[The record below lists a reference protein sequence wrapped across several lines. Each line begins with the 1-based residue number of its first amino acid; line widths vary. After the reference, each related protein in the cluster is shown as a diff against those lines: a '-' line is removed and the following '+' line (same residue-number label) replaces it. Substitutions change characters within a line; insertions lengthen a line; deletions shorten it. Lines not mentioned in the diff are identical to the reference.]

1 MNTLILYND
10 KKCIE
15 ISYHK
20 DNITESDANELAI
33 NYGMNKVCKNIGF
46 TLLDSEKTTDYNYG
60 QNMLK
65 IGTDSF
71 CDIVLENREKVLIVI
86 EEGIL
91 RTIYGKAYVNG
102 ALCIFEKNTIHDGD
116 TIFIPGIK
124 IDYYSDHISITGN
137 TLEIKLIQS
146 LNINPYRK
154 LGMEYRR
161 SPRIYM
167 EIPTESVE
175 VKKPPSKPAKDRN
188 AILKRIAAPFL
199 TLAITVG
206 VGILLKRGI
215 FILMS
220 AGMMVA
226 TIIVSIVTG
235 IQSTKDRKEQEEE
248 RVNNY
253 NKYLLN
259 RRGIL
264 SGLRKKQIESL
275 RFNYP
280 DIRCIELLC
289 DKYSNRI
296 YERDSNDAD
305 FLNISVG
312 TSDMSPSFK
321 IKYEENMDNAGETLY
336 EEMQELGK
344 TFSTIENLPYI
355 IDLKKTHLGLIGERK
370 YIYEIQKAIVSE
382 LCFFHSY
389 HDMEIILITND
400 FGIKQLSDLF
410 WYPHFRLHGVN
421 VSTLISTGNHAELVL
436 ASLTT
441 ILKER
446 KLRTEEERKDVKF
459 LPHFVLILD
468 EPSLVVNHSVMEY
481 LQMNGER
488 LGFSLIYSARKQESL
503 PDYIKTVIKVD
514 GNEYAK
520 IVLNQNFLMDKDIKL
535 YDMKNIDMEK
545 QARRLAALKHVKG
558 VFSQIPESISF
569 FEMFNIN
576 ILDDL
581 NIKERWKSAAVYK
594 SMATPIGVRAKDDIV
609 FLNLH
614 EKAHGPHGLVAG
626 TTGSGKSEILQTLI
640 LSLSVNFSPEDIG
653 FLLIDYKGG
662 GMANLFKD
670 LPHLLG
676 TITNLDGSE
685 SMRALVSIKSELGRR
700 QRVFN
705 EAGVN
710 NINEY
715 TKLYKAGKVI
725 IPLPHL
731 LLISDEF
738 AELKHEQ
745 PEFMAELVSA
755 SRIGRSLGVHLILA
769 TQKPSGIV
777 DDQIWSNS
785 KFKLALKVQDAA
797 DSKEVIKTP
806 DAAQIT
812 NPGRAYLQVGNN
824 EVYELFQS
832 AFSGAYFDEETEGEG
847 FDKRI
852 YRINELGQKELISDD
867 RNIVE
872 SKATTTQLAAV
883 VDYIQSIY
891 QEEEHVFIDRTWL
904 PPLSEVMINPHI
916 NIDMIKNQVVYSDM
930 SADIGV
936 VDMPENQSQMEFS
949 HNFLVEGNIVI
960 FGSQGVGKSVFLTNI
975 AMSLSL
981 KNRTENL
988 HYYILDFGNSSL
1000 IQLKDL
1006 PQTADYI
1013 SFEDEE
1019 KLTKLVKLLE
1029 DEIKLRKRLF
1039 AKRNAISFSN
1049 YNEKST
1055 EKLPAIIIFID
1066 NYDVVKELSIDLEG
1080 FINKLSRDGAGIGIY
1095 MAVSATRQGAIRYS
1109 ILNNFKNKIAGYL
1122 FDKTDVLGIVGR
1134 SKYQLPE
1141 IKGRALIK
1149 LDEVNIMQCY
1159 TPVELENYTEN
1170 IDAIIEELSLANLGN
1185 KPEGIKVM
1193 PETVTADMVWS
1204 DSIDKPGIGL
1214 DTDEIETQC
1223 LELSGNIHMIVG
1235 KEGTGKTNVLK
1246 LILEQL
1252 KEAEVYICDSVGSEL
1267 GREYKDMAKFY
1278 FNNEADAGIF
1288 YKLLEDEVNLRVNEY
1303 ERVKHDKSLREFCME
1318 LTQVVIVIDDIER
1331 FINLCKDIRSDLEKL
1346 IPKLLDYGISI
1357 VEAVTPN
1364 ELRGFDDLTKK
1375 LKDINSGV
1383 VLGIPDEQSF
1393 IRMPVIRNY
1402 KFVIGTG
1409 FVFKGGDI
1417 KKVRIPLI

>member
-20 DNITESDANELAI
+20 DDITENGANELAI
-33 NYGMNKVCKNIGF
+33 NYGLNKGCKNIGF
-46 TLLDSEKTTDYNYG
+46 TLLDSEKTTDYKYS
-60 QNMLK
+60 QKMLK

-71 CDIVLENREKVLIVI
+71 CDIVLEDREKILIVI

-102 ALCIFEKNTIHDGD
+102 ALCIFEKNTIQDGD
-116 TIFIPGIK
+116 IIFISGIK

-137 TLEIKLIQS
+137 ILETKLIQS

-154 LGMEYRR
+154 LEMEYRR

-188 AILKRIAAPFL
+188 AIFKRIAAPFL

-235 IQSTKDRKEQEEE
+235 IQSAKDRKEQEEE

-280 DIRCIELLC
+280 DIKCIELLC

-321 IKYEENMDNAGETLY
+321 IKYEESMDNTGETLY
-336 EEMQELGK
+336 EEMRELGK
-344 TFSTIENLPYI
+344 TFSTIEDLPYI

-400 FGIKQLSDLF
+400 DGMKQFSDLF

-421 VSTLISTGNHAELVL
+421 VSTLISTGNHAELIL

-446 KLRTEEERKDVKF
+446 KMKIEEERKEAKF
-459 LPHFVLILD
+459 LPHFVFILD
-468 EPSLVVNHSVMEY
+468 EPSFVVNHSVMEY

-576 ILDDL
+576 ILDDM

-883 VDYIQSIY
+883 VDYIQSLY

-904 PPLSEVMINPHI
+904 PPLPEVMINPHI

-936 VDMPENQSQMEFS
+936 VDMPENQSQTEFS
-949 HNFLVEGNIVI
+949 HNYLVDGNIVI

-975 AMSLSL
+975 AMSLAL

-1000 IQLKDL
+1000 IQLKAL

-1095 MAVSATRQGAIRYS
+1095 MSISATRQGAIRYS

-1170 IDAIIEELSLANLGN
+1170 IDAIIAELKLANLGK

-1193 PETVTADMVWS
+1193 PEIVTADMVWS
-1204 DSIDKPGIGL
+1204 DSTDKPGIGL
-1214 DTDEIETQC
+1214 DTDEIEAQC
-1223 LELSGNIHMIVG
+1223 LELCGNIHMIVG

-1417 KKVRIPLI
+1417 KKVKIPLI

>member
-33 NYGMNKVCKNIGF
+33 NYGMDKVCKNIGF
-46 TLLDSEKTTDYNYG
+46 TLLDSEKTIDYNYS

-71 CDIVLENREKVLIVI
+71 CDVVLENREKVLIVI

-289 DKYSNRI
+289 DKYSNRV

-400 FGIKQLSDLF
+400 VGIKQLSDLF

-653 FLLIDYKGG
+653 L
-662 GMANLFKD
+662 
-670 LPHLLG
+670 H
-676 TITNLDGSE
+676 
-685 SMRALVSIKSELGRR
+685 
-700 QRVFN
+700 
-705 EAGVN
+705 
-710 NINEY
+710 
-715 TKLYKAGKVI
+715 
-725 IPLPHL
+725 
-731 LLISDEF
+731 
-738 AELKHEQ
+738 
-745 PEFMAELVSA
+745 
-755 SRIGRSLGVHLILA
+755 
-769 TQKPSGIV
+769 
-777 DDQIWSNS
+777 W
-785 KFKLALKVQDAA
+785 
-797 DSKEVIKTP
+797 
-806 DAAQIT
+806 
-812 NPGRAYLQVGNN
+812 LQ
-824 EVYELFQS
+824 
-832 AFSGAYFDEETEGEG
+832 
-847 FDKRI
+847 
-852 YRINELGQKELISDD
+852 
-867 RNIVE
+867 
-872 SKATTTQLAAV
+872 
-883 VDYIQSIY
+883 
-891 QEEEHVFIDRTWL
+891 
-904 PPLSEVMINPHI
+904 
-916 NIDMIKNQVVYSDM
+916 
-930 SADIGV
+930 
-936 VDMPENQSQMEFS
+936 
-949 HNFLVEGNIVI
+949 
-960 FGSQGVGKSVFLTNI
+960 
-975 AMSLSL
+975 
-981 KNRTENL
+981 
-988 HYYILDFGNSSL
+988 
-1000 IQLKDL
+1000 
-1006 PQTADYI
+1006 
-1013 SFEDEE
+1013 
-1019 KLTKLVKLLE
+1019 
-1029 DEIKLRKRLF
+1029 
-1039 AKRNAISFSN
+1039 
-1049 YNEKST
+1049 
-1055 EKLPAIIIFID
+1055 
-1066 NYDVVKELSIDLEG
+1066 
-1080 FINKLSRDGAGIGIY
+1080 
-1095 MAVSATRQGAIRYS
+1095 
-1109 ILNNFKNKIAGYL
+1109 
-1122 FDKTDVLGIVGR
+1122 
-1134 SKYQLPE
+1134 
-1141 IKGRALIK
+1141 
-1149 LDEVNIMQCY
+1149 
-1159 TPVELENYTEN
+1159 
-1170 IDAIIEELSLANLGN
+1170 
-1185 KPEGIKVM
+1185 
-1193 PETVTADMVWS
+1193 
-1204 DSIDKPGIGL
+1204 
-1214 DTDEIETQC
+1214 
-1223 LELSGNIHMIVG
+1223 
-1235 KEGTGKTNVLK
+1235 
-1246 LILEQL
+1246 
-1252 KEAEVYICDSVGSEL
+1252 
-1267 GREYKDMAKFY
+1267 
-1278 FNNEADAGIF
+1278 
-1288 YKLLEDEVNLRVNEY
+1288 
-1303 ERVKHDKSLREFCME
+1303 
-1318 LTQVVIVIDDIER
+1318 
-1331 FINLCKDIRSDLEKL
+1331 
-1346 IPKLLDYGISI
+1346 
-1357 VEAVTPN
+1357 
-1364 ELRGFDDLTKK
+1364 
-1375 LKDINSGV
+1375 
-1383 VLGIPDEQSF
+1383 
-1393 IRMPVIRNY
+1393 
-1402 KFVIGTG
+1402 
-1409 FVFKGGDI
+1409 
-1417 KKVRIPLI
+1417 